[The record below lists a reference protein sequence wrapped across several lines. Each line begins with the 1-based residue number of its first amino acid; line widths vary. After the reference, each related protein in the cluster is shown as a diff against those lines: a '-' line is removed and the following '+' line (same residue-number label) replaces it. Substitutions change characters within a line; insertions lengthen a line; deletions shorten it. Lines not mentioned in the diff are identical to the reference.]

1 MFPANVYTERRKKL
15 IDLLKSGVIIF
26 TGNTELPMNYPQNIY
41 HFRQDSS
48 FLYFFGLNEPGLGAI
63 IDIDNNKEILFGDDA
78 DIEDVVWT
86 GPLPLL
92 SEKIKN
98 FGVANSAAFSEY
110 ATYISDAKKQNRT
123 IHFLPPYNPNTKIF
137 LSNVLGLPVEKLK
150 ENASMELM
158 LAVINLR
165 SVKSDE
171 EVAEIEKGMEAAYE
185 MFTKGTKL
193 VKPEKYE
200 YEVAGVMEG
209 IALAKNGT
217 LSFPTI
223 LSIRG
228 EILHG
233 HDHSNLMK
241 EGDLLVIDA
250 GFETPD
256 HYATDHTR
264 TVPVSGKFTQKQKD
278 IYQIVLD
285 AQLAAIAA
293 IKPGVKYQEVHLLS
307 CKVIADGL
315 KKLGLMKGDIDE
327 AVKQGAHAFFLPHG
341 LGHMMGMDVHDM
353 EDIGQIYVGYD
364 DEVRPIDQFGTA
376 YLRMGR
382 RLQPGFVITVEPGIY
397 FIPELFKLWKS
408 ENKFT
413 EFINYDKV
421 EEYLGFGGIRIE
433 DDVLV
438 TETGNKVL
446 GRPIPKEIADIEDLM
461 KENGLA

>member
-1 MFPANVYTERRKKL
+1 MFSANVYIERRKKL
-15 IDLLKSGVIIF
+15 KELVKSGVIIF
-26 TGNTELPMNYPQNIY
+26 LGNTELPMNYPQNIY

-48 FLYFFGLNEPGLGAI
+48 FLYFFGIDEPGLAAVM
-63 IDIDNNKEILFGDDA
+63 DIDNGKEIIFGDDV
-78 DIEDVVWT
+78 DIEDIVWT
-86 GPLPLL
+86 GPVPLL
-92 SEKIKN
+92 KDKVTKV
-98 FGVANSAAFSEY
+98 GVTLAEPFSGF
-110 ATYISDAKKQNRT
+110 ATYVSEAKKQNKK
-123 IHFLPPYNPNTKIF
+123 IHFLPPYNPNSKIS
-137 LSNVLGLPVEKLK
+137 LSEILNIPVGKLK
-150 ENASMELM
+150 ENASMELI
-158 LAVINLR
+158 LGVIKLR
-165 SVKSDE
+165 SVKSNE

-185 MFTKGTKL
+185 MFTKGIKL
-193 VKPEKYE
+193 VKPGKYE
-200 YEVAGVMEG
+200 YEVAGAMEG

-223 LSIRG
+223 LSVRG

-233 HDHSNLMK
+233 HAHGNKMN
-241 EGDLLVIDA
+241 EGDMLVIDA
-250 GFETPD
+250 GFETPQ

-264 TVPVSGKFTQKQKD
+264 TVPVSGKFTQKQKE

-285 AQLAAIAA
+285 SQLAAINA
-293 IKPGVKYQEVHLLS
+293 IKPGEKYQDIHLLS
-307 CKVIADGL
+307 CKIIAEGL
-315 KKLGLMKGDIDE
+315 KKIGLMKGDLDE

-382 RLQPGFVITVEPGIY
+382 RLEPGFVLTVEPGIY

-446 GRPIPKEIADIEDLM
+446 GQPIPKEIAEIEALM
-461 KENGLA
+461 NE